1 MSTTPSVGKAQ
12 PSDVSP
18 PSIITMTFSDKRL
31 WIVSGLLLVVA
42 VIAQVIGEVDIP
54 LGGTV
59 SITLLPMIWAILIG
73 GLVSGNPWKPMP
85 RALQEAAGTLM
96 SVAVLLFGARLAF
109 NIGPQ
114 IPTLL
119 GAGPALLLQ
128 EVGHLFGT
136 LLLALPLAVAL
147 RMGPATI
154 GATFSI
160 DREASFAM
168 VQDRYGQQ
176 SPQYQGV
183 LSMYVFGTV
192 FGAVI
197 ISLVTSVTMA
207 LGWFHPLA
215 LAMGSG
221 VGSGSMMG
229 AAAAVI
235 SNGHPELADQVMAFA
250 ATSNLI
256 TTVLGLYVGIW
267 VALPMADWMY
277 RKLTRQKTVALTKSD
292 FAEKAKAVETEELS
306 EAAKK
311 AKQMLSSGVKIPLWV
326 TLIILFVVGTIVAV
340 VAHVTSPPI
349 DPATSQEIPLDIGQ
363 MMFGWVILIALT
375 VVSIYGAKLTK
386 GVVPGIAIV
395 ITAGAYFSSQWFPWA
410 STINA
415 AVGSLNQ
422 MAIITM
428 LLAVAGLSLGK
439 DLPMLKGIGWKI
451 IPVGI
456 VAIVAS
462 FLMAAVIAEF
472 ALGMW
477 HF

>member
-1 MSTTPSVGKAQ
+1 M
-12 PSDVSP
+12 
-18 PSIITMTFSDKRL
+18 
-31 WIVSGLLLVVA
+31 
-42 VIAQVIGEVDIP
+42 
-54 LGGTV
+54 
-59 SITLLPMIWAILIG
+59 
-73 GLVSGNPWKPMP
+73 
-85 RALQEAAGTLM
+85 
-96 SVAVLLFGARLAF
+96 
-109 NIGPQ
+109 
-114 IPTLL
+114 
-119 GAGPALLLQ
+119 
-128 EVGHLFGT
+128 
-136 LLLALPLAVAL
+136 
-147 RMGPATI
+147 
-154 GATFSI
+154 
-160 DREASFAM
+160 
-168 VQDRYGQQ
+168 
-176 SPQYQGV
+176 
-183 LSMYVFGTV
+183 
-192 FGAVI
+192 
-197 ISLVTSVTMA
+197 
-207 LGWFHPLA
+207 
-215 LAMGSG
+215 
-221 VGSGSMMG
+221 
-229 AAAAVI
+229 
-235 SNGHPELADQVMAFA
+235 
-250 ATSNLI
+250 
-256 TTVLGLYVGIW
+256 
-267 VALPMADWMY
+267 
-277 RKLTRQKTVALTKSD
+277 
-292 FAEKAKAVETEELS
+292 
-306 EAAKK
+306 
-311 AKQMLSSGVKIPLWV
+311 WV